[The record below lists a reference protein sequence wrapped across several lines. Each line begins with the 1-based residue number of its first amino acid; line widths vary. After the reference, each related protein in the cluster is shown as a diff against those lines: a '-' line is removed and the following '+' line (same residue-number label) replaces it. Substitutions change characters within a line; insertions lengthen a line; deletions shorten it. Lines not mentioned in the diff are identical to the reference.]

1 MAPTSR
7 RGVVVAL
14 ACVATLGTLPA
25 GAAAD
30 RSATVLDPVSPID
43 AAAFGEWLVWL
54 RPVGERDAGRSL
66 LVVRD
71 DPSRPPRV
79 IDVAV
84 PKRTSRV
91 TLGVDGEQRATIV
104 LATARGLY
112 RVAMQGSPRLRRVP
126 GTTAGDSA
134 PALRAGGLAFTR
146 PERINGRP
154 RTTVRLGSLSS
165 RRSQLLWAGAPGT
178 TVSDTALGAADSVV
192 FVTDRPR
199 AGAGSDLYARVIR
212 PGGFSRKL
220 VRQINGEGAG
230 ASGFGRS
237 TISADG
243 RRVSIV
249 RWDESGGHANDVT
262 VFSLPAGRQLARTR
276 QPDPPGESTFL
287 LDVLPLASGESAG
300 IADLD
305 AGLHLLP

>member
-1 MAPTSR
+1 M
-7 RGVVVAL
+7 
-14 ACVATLGTLPA
+14 
-25 GAAAD
+25 
-30 RSATVLDPVSPID
+30 
-43 AAAFGEWLVWL
+43 
-54 RPVGERDAGRSL
+54 GERSAGRSL

-79 IDVAV
+79 IDVVV
-84 PKRTSRV
+84 PERAARV
-91 TLGVDGEQRATIV
+91 TLGVDVKRRATIV
-104 LATARGLY
+104 LAAPRGLY
-112 RVAMQGSPRLRRVP
+112 TVAMQGSPQLRRVP
-126 GTTAGDSA
+126 GTAAGDSA
-134 PALRAGGLAFTR
+134 PALRAGGFAFTR
-146 PERINGRP
+146 PERINGRR

-178 TVSDTALGAADSVV
+178 AVTDTALGAADSVV
-192 FVTDRPR
+192 FLTDRPR
-199 AGAGSDLYARVIR
+199 ARVGSHLHARVIR

-237 TISADG
+237 TVSADG

-287 LDVLPLASGESAG
+287 LDVLPLASGGSAA

-305 AGLHLLP
+305 VGLYVLP